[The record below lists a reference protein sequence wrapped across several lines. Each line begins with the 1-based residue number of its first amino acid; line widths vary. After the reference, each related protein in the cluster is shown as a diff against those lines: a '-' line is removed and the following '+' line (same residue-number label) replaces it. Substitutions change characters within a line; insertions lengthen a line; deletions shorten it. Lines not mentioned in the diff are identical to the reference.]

1 MGLVFRGVAMLPGIC
16 NIAVAAAAGLV
27 VRLVDM
33 GTKKAVPLGIAKVI
47 FWGAVVTAESVS
59 SVRSTVLLLPL
70 QLGGGG
76 SGCEIFFFLVPLS
89 FSSTSISVP
98 PLLSLP
104 KAGEYIIL

>member
-1 MGLVFRGVAMLPGIC
+1 MLPGIC

-33 GTKKAVPLGIAKVI
+33 GTKKAVPLGIVKVI
-47 FWGAVVTAESVS
+47 LWETVVTAESVS

-70 QLGGGG
+70 ELTTGGGG
-76 SGCEIFFFLVPLS
+76 SGCETFFFLLPLS

-104 KAGEYIIL
+104 TAGEYIIL